1 MPPPLEDAQRRSSR
15 GVTGARRPSGLK
27 ATASLAYLDALGIDV
42 WVRRELLATRSRAD
56 EDAGTPKPRAD
67 VTAEQV
73 PARKPAGKPAGEPVG
88 EPAVAFTIRCV
99 RFGRV
104 LALIDE
110 SLWRERRF
118 FLDVARAMHGPGS
131 VERESLRF
139 EWPQL
144 RSADAGM
151 EAAGRAFRAYLEMQ
165 VREDTRILAAGAR
178 VRELIGGD
186 LDRHIYLDRALRGLT
201 EKKSLWRRIRK
212 LTWLPLR

>member
-1 MPPPLEDAQRRSSR
+1 MYTCSMLPP
-15 GVTGARRPSGLK
+15 
-27 ATASLAYLDALGIDV
+27 ASLAYLDALGIDV

-56 EDAGTPKPRAD
+56 EDAGTPKPSAD
-67 VTAEQV
+67 VTVEQV
-73 PARKPAGKPAGEPVG
+73 PARKACGEPAG
-88 EPAVAFTIRCV
+88 EPAVAFAIRCV

-139 EWPQL
+139 DWPQL
-144 RSADAGM
+144 RSGDAGM

-178 VRELIGGD
+178 VRELIGAD
-186 LDRHIYLDRALRGLT
+186 LEGHIYLDRAPRGLT
-201 EKKSLWRRIRK
+201 EKKSLWRRIQK
-212 LTWLPLR
+212 LT

>member
-1 MPPPLEDAQRRSSR
+1 MPPPLEDAQRRRSR
-15 GVTGARRPSGLK
+15 GVTGARQPSGLK
-27 ATASLAYLDALGIDV
+27 ASASLAYLDALGIDV

-56 EDAGTPKPRAD
+56 EDAGTPKPSAD

-73 PARKPAGKPAGEPVG
+73 PARKPVGEPVG

-139 EWPQL
+139 DWPQL
-144 RSADAGM
+144 RSGDAGM
-151 EAAGRAFRAYLEMQ
+151 EAARRAFRAYLEMQ

-186 LDRHIYLDRALRGLT
+186 LDGHIYLDRALRGLT
-201 EKKSLWRRIRK
+201 EKKSLWRRIQK
-212 LTWLPLR
+212 LT